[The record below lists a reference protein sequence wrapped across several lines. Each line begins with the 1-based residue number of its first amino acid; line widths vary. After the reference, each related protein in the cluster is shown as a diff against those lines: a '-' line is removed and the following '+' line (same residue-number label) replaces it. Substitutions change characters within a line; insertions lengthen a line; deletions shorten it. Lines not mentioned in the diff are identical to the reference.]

1 MDHYP
6 PLDSNSQDHSPSSN
20 PRSILVK
27 YIRTRLDKVQSLF
40 TEIIIVTTT
49 SSELIFLKQCYHISV
64 DGLIIIIKYLLYA
77 FSRKILL
84 FHFYISQ
91 MSRQREI
98 K

>member
-1 MDHYP
+1 MGHYP
-6 PLDSNSQDHSPSSN
+6 PVDSNPQDHFSSSN
-20 PRSILVK
+20 LRSILVK
-27 YIRTRLDKVQSLF
+27 YIRTGLGKVLRLF
-40 TEIIIVTTT
+40 PEIIIVTTT

-91 MSRQREI
+91 MSRQTKRN
-98 K
+98 